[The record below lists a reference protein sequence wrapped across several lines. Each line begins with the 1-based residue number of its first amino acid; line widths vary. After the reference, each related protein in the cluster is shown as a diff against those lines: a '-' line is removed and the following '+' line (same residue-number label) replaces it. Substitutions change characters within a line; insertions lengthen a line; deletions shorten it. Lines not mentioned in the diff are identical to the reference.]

1 MTPIDRNGITPLRR
15 SGGRGSTDGSE
26 AQDAVERGTGEPHP
40 CIRQSPRAPAS
51 RGPAALRDA
60 PDSMPVSPGDP
71 TIPRGS
77 SSQGT
82 TASARNG
89 HPPSRSCKLGSSSG
103 RQPSWSPSPG
113 SSALLLTYP
122 TAHPSPRGWGGEE
135 ASAPPLCACNGDTL
149 AASQGVIHMPGGH
162 FFWSELPRTPLG
174 RSSIELPLGQGP
186 DQMLMRVSTPTGRT
200 EASGLSE

>member
-1 MTPIDRNGITPLRR
+1 VPK
-15 SGGRGSTDGSE
+15 
-26 AQDAVERGTGEPHP
+26 GEPHP

-51 RGPAALRDA
+51 RGSAALRDA

-103 RQPSWSPSPG
+103 RQSACSPSAG
-113 SSALLLTYP
+113 SSALLLRYP

-162 FFWSELPRTPLG
+162 FFRGERPSNLRPRPLWP
-174 RSSIELPLGQGP
+174 IP
-186 DQMLMRVSTPTGRT
+186 STRRPTYENEREPAYT
-200 EASGLSE
+200 R